1 MKIFA
6 IDKLLQGASLEKIQP
21 FLKDEARHA
30 WKLHKE
36 GYLRELNFRT
46 DRPGVIVVMEVDSI
60 EQAREIM
67 SELPLVRE
75 KLIDF
80 EYIPVGAFLPF
91 EDLFEKY

>member
-6 IDKLLQGASLEKIQP
+6 IDKLLPGATLEKIQP
-21 FLKDEARHA
+21 FLKEEARHA

-36 GYLRELNFRT
+36 GYLRELHFRT
-46 DRPGVIVVMEVDSI
+46 DHPGVVIVMEVDSI
-60 EQAREIM
+60 EQARRIM
-67 SELPLVRE
+67 NELPLVRE

-91 EDLFEKY
+91 EGLFEK